1 VNQPWQATSRLDENS
16 FDFDT
21 GLIPSYKMRIEG
33 RYLDDD
39 DETEDNTPNDDS
51 DEDDMEDDEKR
62 KDNSATMEVDGQ
74 ASSSSSSKPQSN
86 KPFSD
91 LPKPSRKFSKFI
103 KSLTVEVDK
112 MSFDNLNDSSNVEW
126 NKYPIP
132 NQPVSKSVPA
142 PIQPEFDAIEFERKL
157 DLNAQCV
164 IKIVRDDQPER
175 FKLSPVL
182 ADLLDTSEDTKG
194 GIVVGIWDYVISHN
208 LQERDEKRN
217 IIPDEKLRAVS
228 TTKHSCV
235 FQ

>member
-1 VNQPWQATSRLDENS
+1 
-16 FDFDT
+16 
-21 GLIPSYKMRIEG
+21 MRIEG

-39 DETEDNTPNDDS
+39 DEVEHTISDDDS
-51 DEDDMEDDEKR
+51 DDDDGMEDDEKR
-62 KDNSATMEVDGQ
+62 KDSGATMEVDGQ
-74 ASSSSSSKPQSN
+74 PSSSKPKSN

-132 NQPVSKSVPA
+132 NQPVSKTAPA

-157 DLNAQCV
+157 DLNAQCI

-175 FKLSPVL
+175 FKLSPQL
-182 ADLLDTSEDTKG
+182 ADLLDTQEDTKG
-194 GIVVGIWDYVISHN
+194 GVVVGIWDYVMSHN

-228 TTKHSCV
+228 VPKTCSVYIKTLGS
-235 FQ
+235 